1 MRPLQDTTFEGGGY
15 HNCICITISIHE
27 NALVIDVI
35 SARQQVCILI
45 SGQIIQIPVVI
56 VFKVLDEWVWEG
68 VIGLVMYEDGDRCTG
83 CI

>member
-1 MRPLQDTTFEGGGY
+1 MCPLQDATFKSGGY
-15 HNCICITISIHE
+15 YDSIRIGISIHK

-56 VFKVLDEWVWEG
+56 VFKVLDEWV
-68 VIGLVMYEDGDRCTG
+68 
-83 CI
+83 